1 MTIPLTFSYFDD
13 TVEVALRAATYR
25 YGAGRPGVGVQV
37 TLDAEHTP
45 GVVAI
50 RLPAYDARRLAVAI
64 LAAVDPEEKPDA

>member
-37 TLDAEHTP
+37 TLDAEHTR
-45 GVVAI
+45 A
-50 RLPAYDARRLAVAI
+50 
-64 LAAVDPEEKPDA
+64 